1 MLYLIIPPIIIIVS
15 LVLLLFLL
23 SRKSSEFHK
32 IENQSQEESFFE
44 KNVVRRMKSIDYL
57 RLNQFLLRLLE
68 KVTRKSKVFL
78 LKFNNIAGKWFHLIK
93 KRKEINNS
101 DKEIKD
107 FSAGRKDDIK
117 KGKPVPVSFEETEKI
132 TLPMVSD
139 KVAKPE
145 PRTVVKNEFER
156 ILIERIAVNPRDIE
170 AYERL
175 GDYYMEQENSK
186 DAKECYGQVLK
197 LSPGHHQARIRLRKL
212 YKTSGK

>member
-32 IENQSQEESFFE
+32 IEKQSQEEGFFK
-44 KNVVRRMKSIDYL
+44 KNVARRIKNIDYS
-57 RLNQFLLRLLE
+57 RFNQFFLRLLE
-68 KVTRKSKVFL
+68 KVTIKSKVFF
-78 LKFNNIAGKWFHLIK
+78 LKFHNVADKWFHSIK
-93 KRKEINNS
+93 KRREINNYS
-101 DKEIKD
+101 KEAKD
-107 FSAGRKDDIK
+107 LSANKEDDIK
-117 KGKPVPVSFEETEKI
+117 KEQTIPVGFEEKEKI
-132 TLPMVSD
+132 ILPMVSD
-139 KVAKPE
+139 KVTKPE
-145 PRTVVKNEFER
+145 SRAVVKNEFER

-186 DAKECYGQVLK
+186 DAKECYEQVLK
-197 LSPGHHQARIRLRKL
+197 LSPGHHQARIRLKKL